1 MKRLLILSLLAF
13 AFFSLALCSCS
24 EKVECTTKPKF
35 SKGEEVKFKAS
46 SFGKKAVVVE
56 VIQDENC
63 DYYYT
68 VSYFTLWDTRRLK
81 TVSELELK

>member
-1 MKRLLILSLLAF
+1 MKKLAILSLLVF
-13 AFFSLALCSCS
+13 VLALASCS

-63 DYYYT
+63 DYYYN